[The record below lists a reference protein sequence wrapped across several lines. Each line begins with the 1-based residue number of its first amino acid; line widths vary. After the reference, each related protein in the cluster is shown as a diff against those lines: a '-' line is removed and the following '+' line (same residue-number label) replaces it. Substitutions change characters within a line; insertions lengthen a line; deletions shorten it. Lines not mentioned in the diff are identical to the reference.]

1 MKILFFLES
10 WMSVAVSIRLPEFTA
25 RRLDE
30 LARES
35 HLSKTDLIIEGLES
49 VLASQLDRK
58 ITYLT
63 DSQFDEVLDFLNKPI
78 SQNVSERLEKTLKT
92 PYPWLKNE

>member
-1 MKILFFLES
+1 
-10 WMSVAVSIRLPEFTA
+10 MSVAVSIRLPEFKA